1 MSILAN
7 MTNDSNVF
15 AGSDDNEHDGVPP
28 DLEEK
33 RRRNMIAA
41 RRSRRRKALYLMWLE
56 GRVEEL
62 NQQLEGWKARTAA
75 YEGLMQ
81 KHGLS
86 VALE

>member
-1 MSILAN
+1 MTILAN
-7 MTNDSNVF
+7 MTNDSDVF
-15 AGSDDNEHDGVPP
+15 AGSEGDERVPP

-41 RRSRRRKALYLMWLE
+41 RKSRRRKVLYLMWLE

-62 NQQLEGWKARTAA
+62 NQQLEEWKARTAA
-75 YEGLMQ
+75 YEELIQ
-81 KHGLS
+81 QHGLS